1 MNFRAKSIIGIVF
14 TIGILVL
21 LWYVRSIVVYVL
33 ISVVLALILG
43 PIMEFLDNKV
53 VKGHKIPDALKA
65 SIALVGLYSVLYLLI
80 SVFTPLLA
88 KEVHI
93 ISSIDFNDL
102 NHSLQE
108 PIAFLESKADE
119 FNIKAD
125 DSMSNREFVQSK
137 LLSYF
142 DVSQVPNLF
151 GGLLSG
157 LGNVFFAFFSIT
169 FITFFLL
176 KDRWIMGGFLDAIVP
191 EKYLDKV
198 KGVADNSKKTLTRYF
213 LGLLAQVT
221 LITTLISISLYFL
234 GIENALVIG
243 FFAGLINVIPYI
255 GPLIGA
261 AFGIIIAITT
271 NLGMDVSG
279 DLLPLVMKVGAVFL
293 TVQLLD
299 NIVFQPIIFSNSI
312 NAHPLEIFLVI
323 MVAGQLAGI
332 TGMVL
337 AVPTYS
343 FFRIIAKEFFSG
355 FKVVQSMTKNLE

>member
-1 MNFRAKSIIGIVF
+1 MNFRTKSIIGVIF
-14 TIGILVL
+14 TIGLLVL

-43 PIMEFLDNKV
+43 PIMEFLDHRV
-53 VKGHKIPDALKA
+53 VKGRELPDTLKA
-65 SIALVGLYSVLYLLI
+65 SMALVGLYAVLYLLI
-80 SVFTPLLA
+80 SIFTPLLA
-88 KEVHI
+88 KEVKI
-93 ISSIDFNDL
+93 ISSIDFDQL
-102 NHSLQE
+102 SHSLQE
-108 PIAFLESKADE
+108 PISYLEGKAEELNIRADE
-119 FNIKAD
+119 N
-125 DSMSNREFVQSK
+125 MSNREFVQNK

-151 GGLLSG
+151 GGLVSG

-176 KDRWIMGGFLDAIVP
+176 KDRWIMGGFLDAVVP
-191 EKYLDKV
+191 EKYLEKV

-213 LGLLAQVT
+213 LGLVAQIS
-221 LITTLISISLYFL
+221 LITTLISLALYAL

-261 AFGIIIAITT
+261 AFGIVIAITT

-279 DLLPLVMKVGAVFL
+279 ELLPLVLKVGSVFL

-337 AVPTYS
+337 AVPVYS

>member
-1 MNFRAKSIIGIVF
+1 MNFRTKSIIGIAS

-21 LWYVRSIVVYVL
+21 MWFIRSIVVYVL
-33 ISVVLALILG
+33 ISAVLALILG
-43 PIMEFLDNKV
+43 PIMEFLDDKLI
-53 VKGHKIPDALKA
+53 KGRKLPDALKA
-65 SIALVGLYSVLYLLI
+65 ALALVGLYSILYLLI

-93 ISSIDFNDL
+93 ISSIDFDQL
-102 NHSLQE
+102 STSLE
-108 PIAFLESKADE
+108 SPIAYLENKANE
-119 FNIKAD
+119 LGIKAD
-125 DSMSNREFVQSK
+125 DNMSNREFVQNK

-142 DVSQVPNLF
+142 DLTQIPDLF
-151 GGLLSG
+151 GGLISG
-157 LGNVFFAFFSIT
+157 LGNLFMAFFSIT

-176 KDRWIMGGFLDAIVP
+176 KDRWIMEQFIDVVAP
-191 EKYLDKV
+191 EKYMGKV
-198 KGVADNSKKTLTRYF
+198 KEVAKNSKKTLTRYF
-213 LGLLAQVT
+213 LGLLAQIT
-221 LITTLISISLYFL
+221 LITTLISVSLSLL
-234 GIENALVIG
+234 GVENALVIG

-261 AFGIIIAITT
+261 AFGVIIAVST
-271 NLGMDVSG
+271 NLGMDAAE
-279 DLLPLVMKVGAVFL
+279 LMPLVIKVGAVFL

-323 MVAGQLAGI
+323 MVASQLAGI

-337 AVPTYS
+337 AVPAYS

-355 FKVVQSMTKNLE
+355 FKVVQSMTKNLD